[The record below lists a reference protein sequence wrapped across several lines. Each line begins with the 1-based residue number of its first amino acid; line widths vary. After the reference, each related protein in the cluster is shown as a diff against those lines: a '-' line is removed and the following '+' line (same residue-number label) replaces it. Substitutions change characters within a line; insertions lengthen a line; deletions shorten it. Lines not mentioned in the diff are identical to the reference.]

1 MPRIRYLLALNLFPE
16 ENIDGLAMKTKEFR
30 EKTQA
35 ELEQKLH
42 SLKEELFNLRYQA
55 KTGRLEKPSLI
66 RNIKRDIAKIFTI
79 VKEKENEQKKQQKK
93 D

>member
-1 MPRIRYLLALNLFPE
+1 
-16 ENIDGLAMKTKEFR
+16 MKAKEVR
-30 EKTQA
+30 ESTRQ

-55 KTGRLEKPSLI
+55 KTGRLEKPSRI
-66 RNIKRDIAKIFTI
+66 RNIKRDVARINTI
-79 VKEKENEQKKQQKK
+79 IREKEVKDATSSQQKK

>member
-1 MPRIRYLLALNLFPE
+1 MFSKVIQCSE
-16 ENIDGLAMKTKEFR
+16 VITMKAKELR
-30 EKTQA
+30 DKTLA

-66 RNIKRDIAKIFTI
+66 RNIKRDIARILTI
-79 VKEKENEQKKQQKK
+79 VKEKKDAEKAQQKK